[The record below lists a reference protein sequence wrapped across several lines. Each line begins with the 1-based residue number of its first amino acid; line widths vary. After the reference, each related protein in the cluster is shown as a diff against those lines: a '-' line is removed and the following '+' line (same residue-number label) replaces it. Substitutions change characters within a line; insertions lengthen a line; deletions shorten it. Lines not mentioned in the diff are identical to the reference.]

1 MSEKNQNKG
10 AAYRQS
16 VIVAIVLAVLT
27 VIEYFVAVEF
37 ESAILLMLIA
47 LFKAVHRHP
56 ILYARPAPVAA
67 GRGALVDVNHHLQS

>member
-1 MSEKNQNKG
+1 MSEKNQNNG

-27 VIEYFVAVEF
+27 IIEYFVAVEF

-47 LFKAVHRHP
+47 LFKAV
-56 ILYARPAPVAA
+56 
-67 GRGALVDVNHHLQS
+67 LVIRYYMHVQRLWQPEEEH